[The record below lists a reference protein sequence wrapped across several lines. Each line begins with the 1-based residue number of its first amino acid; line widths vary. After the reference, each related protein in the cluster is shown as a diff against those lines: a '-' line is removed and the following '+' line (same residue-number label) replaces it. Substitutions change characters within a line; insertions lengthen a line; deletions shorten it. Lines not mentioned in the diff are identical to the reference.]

1 MKRKNLL
8 VFSISAVLC
17 LSFVLI
23 SSPVLGEVI
32 KSAKFLSGPTGTT
45 WYAQVA
51 AFSGIAKNKLGM
63 NVDVLTGSAI
73 SNPIQVER
81 GKAQLALTFSSILP
95 HMAKGIVVTKIGSE
109 EYFKEP
115 LKKTNILCYTTTAAP
130 VLIVDANSPYRKIS
144 DLKGKKI
151 RFITY
156 PPGFNARIVPDEILE
171 AHGITHESIKQ
182 AGGKIDIVSKY
193 AEACDLLAKGQ
204 ADVISYIMAINAPAA
219 NLQELEAQKK
229 FRILELDFN
238 AVAKVIKEMPLMV
251 TTVKKGLH
259 KSIEKDTTVLGDITT
274 WLVSADLSADSVTAI
289 LDTLVKNMDTM
300 AQVGNS
306 EFQGFT
312 AKELARVYGKGTQLP
327 LHPAALKFFKDHKA
341 IK

>member
-1 MKRKNLL
+1 MKKHTFVVVGLLL
-8 VFSISAVLC
+8 VFGFSLT
-17 LSFVLI
+17 FV
-23 SSPVLGEVI
+23 SPVQGEVL
-32 KSAKFLSGPTGTT
+32 KNTKFLSGPTGTT
-45 WYAQVA
+45 WYAQAA

-73 SNPIQVER
+73 SNPIQIER
-81 GKAQLALTFSSILP
+81 GKVQLALTFSSVLP
-95 HMAKGIVVTKIGSE
+95 FMAKGVVVTTIGSE
-109 EYFKEP
+109 AYFKEP
-115 LKKTNILCYTTTAAP
+115 LKKTSILCYTTTAAP
-130 VLIVDANSPYRKIS
+130 VLIVDASSPYHKIS

-156 PPGFNARIVPDEILE
+156 PPGFNARIVPDEILQ

-193 AEACDLLAKGQ
+193 AEACDLLAKGH

-219 NLQELEAQKK
+219 NLQELEAQRK
-229 FRILELDFN
+229 FRILELDFK
-238 AVAKVIKEMPLMV
+238 AVSQILKEMPLMV

-274 WLVSADLSADSVTAI
+274 WIVPSDLPAETATAI

-306 EFQGFT
+306 EFKGFT
-312 AKELARVYGKGTQLP
+312 AKELSRLYGKGTQLP
-327 LHPAALKFFKDHKA
+327 LHPAALKFYKDHKA
-341 IK
+341 IR

>member
-1 MKRKNLL
+1 MKKHTFVVVGLLL
-8 VFSISAVLC
+8 VFGFSLT
-17 LSFVLI
+17 FV
-23 SSPVLGEVI
+23 SPVQGEVL
-32 KSAKFLSGPTGTT
+32 KNAKFLSGPTGTT
-45 WYAQVA
+45 WYAQAA

-73 SNPIQVER
+73 SNPIQIER
-81 GKAQLALTFSSILP
+81 GKVQLALTFSSVLP
-95 HMAKGIVVTKIGSE
+95 FMAKGVVVTTIGSE
-109 EYFKEP
+109 AYFKEP
-115 LKKTNILCYTTTAAP
+115 LKKTSILCYTTTAAP
-130 VLIVDANSPYRKIS
+130 VLIVDASSPYHKIS

-156 PPGFNARIVPDEILE
+156 PPGFNARIVPDEILQ

-193 AEACDLLAKGQ
+193 AEACDLLAKGH

-229 FRILELDFN
+229 FRILELDFK
-238 AVAKVIKEMPLMV
+238 AVSQILKEMPLMV

-274 WLVSADLSADSVTAI
+274 WIVPSDLPAETATAI

-306 EFQGFT
+306 EFKGFT
-312 AKELARVYGKGTQLP
+312 AKELSRLYGKGTQLP
-327 LHPAALKFFKDHKA
+327 LHPAALKFYKDHKA
-341 IK
+341 IR

>member
-1 MKRKNLL
+1 MKKHTFVVVGLLL
-8 VFSISAVLC
+8 VFGFSLT
-17 LSFVLI
+17 FV
-23 SSPVLGEVI
+23 SPVQGEVL
-32 KSAKFLSGPTGTT
+32 KNAKFLSGPTGTT
-45 WYAQVA
+45 WYAQAA

-73 SNPIQVER
+73 SNPIQIER
-81 GKAQLALTFSSILP
+81 GKVQLALTFSSVLP
-95 HMAKGIVVTKIGSE
+95 FMTKGVVVTTIGSE
-109 EYFKEP
+109 AYFKEP
-115 LKKTNILCYTTTAAP
+115 LKKTSILCYTTTAAP
-130 VLIVDANSPYRKIS
+130 VLIVDASSPYHKIS

-156 PPGFNARIVPDEILE
+156 PPGFNARIVPDEILQ

-193 AEACDLLAKGQ
+193 AEACDLLAKGH

-229 FRILELDFN
+229 FRILELDFK
-238 AVAKVIKEMPLMV
+238 AVSQILKEMPLMV

-274 WLVSADLSADSVTAI
+274 WIVPSDLPAETATAI

-306 EFQGFT
+306 EFKGFT
-312 AKELARVYGKGTQLP
+312 AKELSRLYGKGTQLP
-327 LHPAALKFFKDHKA
+327 LHPAALKFYKDHKA
-341 IK
+341 IR

>member
-1 MKRKNLL
+1 MKKRITKTFGLFVVVG
-8 VFSISAVLC
+8 VFFLGISGPA
-17 LSFVLI
+17 F
-23 SSPVLGEVI
+23 GEVL
-32 KSAKFLSGPTGTT
+32 KNMKFLSGPTGTT

-81 GKAQLALTFSSILP
+81 GKVPLGLTFSSILP
-95 HMAKGIVVTKIGSE
+95 AMAKGKVITAIGKE
-109 EYFKEP
+109 EFFKEP
-115 LKKTNILCYTTTAAP
+115 LKKTTIMCYTTTAAP
-130 VLIVDANSPYRKIS
+130 VLIVDASSPYHKIS

-156 PPGFNARIVPDEILE
+156 PSGFNARVVPDEILE

-182 AGGKIDIVSKY
+182 AGGKIDIVNKY
-193 AEACDLLAKGQ
+193 GEACDLLAKGQ

-238 AVAKVIKEMPLMV
+238 AVQKVLKEMPLMV

-259 KSIEKDTTVLGDITT
+259 KSIEKDVTVLGDVTT
-274 WLVSADLSADSVTAI
+274 WLVSADIPAETVTAI
-289 LDTLVKNMDTM
+289 LDTLLKNMNTM

-312 AKELARVYGKGTQLP
+312 AKELSRIYGKGTQLP

>member
-1 MKRKNLL
+1 MRKSRCKFSLL
-8 VFSISAVLC
+8 LATLAI
-17 LSFVLI
+17 FVIGL
-23 SSPVLGEVI
+23 SSPASADVL
-32 KSAKFLSGPTGTT
+32 KTAKFLSGPTGTT

-63 NVDVLTGSAI
+63 NIDVLTGSAI

-81 GKAQLALTFSSILP
+81 GKAQLALTFSSVLP
-95 HMAKGIVVTKIGSE
+95 HMAKGIVVTKIGNE

-130 VLIVDANSPYRKIS
+130 VLIVDASSPYHKIS

-171 AHGITHESIKQ
+171 AHDITHESIKQ

-204 ADVISYIMAINAPAA
+204 ADVIAYIMAINAPAA

-238 AVAKVIKEMPLMV
+238 AVAKVLKEMPLMV

-259 KSIEKDTTVLGDITT
+259 KSIEKDVTVLGDITT
-274 WLVSADLSADSVTAI
+274 WLVAADVSAETITAI
-289 LDTLVKNMDTM
+289 LDTLVKSMDTM

-312 AKELARVYGKGTQLP
+312 AKELSRLYGKGTQLP
-327 LHPAALKFFKDHKA
+327 MHPAALKFFKDQKA

>member
-1 MKRKNLL
+1 MKKHTFVVVGLLL
-8 VFSISAVLC
+8 VFGFSLT
-17 LSFVLI
+17 FV
-23 SSPVLGEVI
+23 SPVQGEVL
-32 KSAKFLSGPTGTT
+32 KNTKFLSGPTGTT
-45 WYAQVA
+45 WYAQAA

-73 SNPIQVER
+73 SNPIQIER
-81 GKAQLALTFSSILP
+81 GKVQLALTFSSVLP
-95 HMAKGIVVTKIGSE
+95 FMAKGVVVTTIGSE
-109 EYFKEP
+109 AYFKEP
-115 LKKTNILCYTTTAAP
+115 LKKTSILCYTTTAAP
-130 VLIVDANSPYRKIS
+130 VLIVDASSPYHKIS

-156 PPGFNARIVPDEILE
+156 PPGFNARIVPDEILQ

-193 AEACDLLAKGQ
+193 AEACDLLAKGH

-229 FRILELDFN
+229 FRILELDFK
-238 AVAKVIKEMPLMV
+238 AVSQILKEMPLMV

-274 WLVSADLSADSVTAI
+274 WIVPSDLPAETATAI

-306 EFQGFT
+306 EFKGFT
-312 AKELARVYGKGTQLP
+312 AKELSRLYGKGTQLP
-327 LHPAALKFFKDHKA
+327 LHPAALKFYKDHKA
-341 IK
+341 IR

>member
-1 MKRKNLL
+1 MKKHTFVVVGLLL
-8 VFSISAVLC
+8 VFGFSLT
-17 LSFVLI
+17 FV
-23 SSPVLGEVI
+23 SPVQGEVL
-32 KSAKFLSGPTGTT
+32 KNAKFLSGPTGTT
-45 WYAQVA
+45 WYAQAA

-73 SNPIQVER
+73 SNPIQIER
-81 GKAQLALTFSSILP
+81 GKVQLALTFSSVLP
-95 HMAKGIVVTKIGSE
+95 FMTKGVVVTTIGSE
-109 EYFKEP
+109 AYFKEP
-115 LKKTNILCYTTTAAP
+115 LKKTSILCYTTTAAP
-130 VLIVDANSPYRKIS
+130 VLIVDASSPYHKIS

-156 PPGFNARIVPDEILE
+156 PPGFNARIVPDEILQ

-193 AEACDLLAKGQ
+193 AEACDLLAKGH

-219 NLQELEAQKK
+219 NLQELEAQRK
-229 FRILELDFN
+229 FRILELDFK
-238 AVAKVIKEMPLMV
+238 AVSQILKEMPLMV

-274 WLVSADLSADSVTAI
+274 WIVPSDLPAETATAI

-306 EFQGFT
+306 EFKGFT
-312 AKELARVYGKGTQLP
+312 AKELSRLYGKGTQLP
-327 LHPAALKFFKDHKA
+327 LHPAALKFYKDHKA
-341 IK
+341 IR

>member
-1 MKRKNLL
+1 MKKHTFVVVGLLL
-8 VFSISAVLC
+8 VFGFSLT
-17 LSFVLI
+17 FV
-23 SSPVLGEVI
+23 SPVQGEVL
-32 KSAKFLSGPTGTT
+32 KNAKFLSGPTGTT
-45 WYAQVA
+45 WYAQAA

-73 SNPIQVER
+73 SNPIQIER
-81 GKAQLALTFSSILP
+81 GKVQLALTFSSVLP
-95 HMAKGIVVTKIGSE
+95 FMAKGVVVTTIGSE
-109 EYFKEP
+109 AYFKEP
-115 LKKTNILCYTTTAAP
+115 LKKTSILCYTTTAAP
-130 VLIVDANSPYRKIS
+130 VLIVDASSPYHKIS

-156 PPGFNARIVPDEILE
+156 PPGFNARIVPDEILQ

-193 AEACDLLAKGQ
+193 AEACDLLAKGH

-219 NLQELEAQKK
+219 NLQELEAQRK
-229 FRILELDFN
+229 FRILELDFK
-238 AVAKVIKEMPLMV
+238 AVSQILKEMPLMV

-274 WLVSADLSADSVTAI
+274 WIVPSDLPAETATAI

-306 EFQGFT
+306 EFKGFT
-312 AKELARVYGKGTQLP
+312 AKELSRLYGKGTQLP
-327 LHPAALKFFKDHKA
+327 LHPAALKFYKDHKA
-341 IK
+341 IR